1 MFGGTLGGP
10 IYKNKLF
17 FFVDYQG
24 QRFDYPPSAS
34 YISVYTPAE
43 MQGNFGALLTQAT
56 PVQLYNPCQG
66 TTGQN
71 GTACVAATTRQPFP
85 GNQIPVSMISP
96 VAAALFAS
104 PLYPKTVNNNLVNNA
119 QQLKGNSLDSNQGD
133 IRIDYRISDKDQIS
147 GRFTRSMQSDP
158 TTNSQPLFGNGLV
171 TAPIWSVVGDWTRT
185 ISTTL
190 VNDMRFG
197 WNHVVLNTGT
207 AWDPSV
213 GNFGQSIGIA
223 NSNPANVAGLLA
235 LGFGG
240 GTPTSPGTGI
250 LTNIGNSMVT
260 QNFNSQVWQF
270 DDSITWT
277 RGRHTLKFG
286 GEYMFDIITA
296 FYSGN
301 SGSLG
306 GMTFGPIF
314 TASSA
319 VAPAAHTGDG
329 SADFFL
335 GLPLSFGRGLPS
347 GQWIQTSNIFAG
359 FAQDTWRVTSNLTLN
374 LGLRYQV
381 YTPWI
386 ERNDLQSNYNM
397 ATGQVQYANQN
408 GASRSLYSGVYGGK
422 DFQPRLGFAWTP
434 SKFGGHTVLRGA
446 FTISSYLEG
455 TGTNLRLPLNA
466 PFDGGAPGSPE
477 FQTQYLLQ
485 PLPGTTL
492 SQGIIAPPNTG
503 LSCPNYS
510 CYAGVIFRLWDPN
523 VQPALDD
530 QWNLTIQHQFAGN
543 TTLQVGYVGQ
553 VGNH

>member
-158 TTNSQPLFGNGLV
+158 TTNSQPLFGNSLV